1 MILIKHQV
9 LEFVSDRGRN
19 PFRQW
24 IATLPRQVA
33 ARIQARLYA
42 VELGTMGDW
51 KSVGGGVN
59 EFRIHRSPGYRIYF
73 GREGPYGIIL
83 LGGGTKRTQS
93 RDILKAKRNWAL
105 YRGGS
110 HATTKR

>member
-1 MILIKHQV
+1 MILLKYRL
-9 LEFVSDRGRN
+9 LEFISDQGSI
-19 PFRQW
+19 PFREW

-33 ARIQARLYA
+33 AMIQARLYA
-42 VELGTMGDW
+42 VELGSMGDW
-51 KSVGGGVN
+51 KSVGGGVH

-83 LGGGTKRTQS
+83 LGGGTKGTQK
-93 RDILKAKRNWAL
+93 RDIVKAKRNWAL
-105 YRGGS
+105 YQGGS